1 MDLTHVQFTGTP
13 TSRRGTISR
22 LVPDRMPAS
31 GEVAASPD
39 WPPLRAAGGL
49 PAFVLARAGLSP
61 GTYRQGPLDRRVPA
75 CLRALRVQSEP
86 AAQARLSSQPELLD
100 LALSTLLIGVSGLF
114 RDAEVFETLR
124 AAVVPALG
132 ARRGTLRVLSLGC
145 SGGAELYSVAI
156 LLDEAGLLD
165 RTDLAGCDCRSDAV
179 ARARA
184 GVFADGELADLDAGI
199 RSRYFERAPSGWR
212 VIERVRRR
220 TTWRTADATREVPA
234 GPWDLVLCRNMTI
247 YLLASVIQ
255 AMFCRIVHELAPEG
269 FLVVGKAERP
279 PASLK
284 FATVGRC
291 VYRGRRDG

>member
-1 MDLTHVQFTGTP
+1 MP
-13 TSRRGTISR
+13 TIRRGSIRR

-31 GEVAASPD
+31 GEASASPD
-39 WPPLRAAGGL
+39 RPPLQVVGGL

-61 GTYRQGPLDRRVPA
+61 EMYRHGPLDRRVPA

-114 RDAEVFETLR
+114 RDAEVFDTLR

-145 SGGAELYSVAI
+145 SGGAELYSLAI

-165 RTDLAGCDCRSDAV
+165 RGELAGCDCRRDAV

-184 GVFADGELADLDAGI
+184 GVFTDDALADLDAGI

-212 VIERVRRR
+212 VIERVRRF
-220 TTWRTADATREVPA
+220 TTWRAVDATREIPA
-234 GPWDLVLCRNMTI
+234 GPWDLVLCRNVTI
-247 YLLASVIQ
+247 YLLPSVVEV
-255 AMFCRIVHELAPEG
+255 MFGRIGHELAPDG
-269 FLVVGKAERP
+269 FLVVGRAERP
-279 PASLK
+279 PAALRV
-284 FATVGRC
+284 ATVGRC
-291 VYRGRRDG
+291 VYRVRRDG